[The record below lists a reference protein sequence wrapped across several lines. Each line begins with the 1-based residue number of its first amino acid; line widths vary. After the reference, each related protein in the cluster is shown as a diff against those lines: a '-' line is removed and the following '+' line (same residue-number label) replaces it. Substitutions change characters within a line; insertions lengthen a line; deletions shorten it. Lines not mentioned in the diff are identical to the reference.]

1 MSIDE
6 DYYKPIKSNYA
17 FNSNYIEY
25 ESKRD
30 KKKTLSIKE
39 YLNMI
44 RPFLRDII
52 NNKKT
57 QGEWNVHSGNEVINY
72 KTQSELKIQL
82 IMIINFISSK
92 DSYEICT
99 MCTKSNNIEI
109 MMGNGTDEIT
119 DKLFQSFL
127 QKYQEVLEEKVRG
140 SEFVSIVLIYCI
152 IIFIK

>member
-1 MSIDE
+1 
-6 DYYKPIKSNYA
+6 
-17 FNSNYIEY
+17 
-25 ESKRD
+25 
-30 KKKTLSIKE
+30 
-39 YLNMI
+39 MI

-57 QGEWNVHSGNEVINY
+57 QGEWKVHSGNEVINY

-92 DSYEICT
+92 DSHEICT

-119 DKLFQSFL
+119 DKLFQSLL
-127 QKYQEVLEEKVRG
+127 QKYQEGLEEKVRG
-140 SEFVSIVLIYCI
+140 SEFVLIVLIYCI